1 MERCSKNY
9 VWFGQYRSKEIQIN
23 RNERLYVELETKGNG
38 TFVMNRRKRIGN
50 DLGME
55 KRYGTWKMN
64 DANTLELK
72 TERIVWMTSSW
83 GGNERGERTYDE
95 EEIKKYSVRAKR
107 TRSGDIRF
115 NEGSTTILLC
125 REGTNGPSDVESKL

>member
-1 MERCSKNY
+1 
-9 VWFGQYRSKEIQIN
+9 
-23 RNERLYVELETKGNG
+23 
-38 TFVMNRRKRIGN
+38 
-50 DLGME
+50 
-55 KRYGTWKMN
+55 MN